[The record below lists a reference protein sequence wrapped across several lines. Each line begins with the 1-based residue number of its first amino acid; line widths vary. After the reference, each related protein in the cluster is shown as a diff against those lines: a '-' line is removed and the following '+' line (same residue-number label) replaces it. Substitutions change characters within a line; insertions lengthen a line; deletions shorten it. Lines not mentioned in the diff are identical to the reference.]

1 MIYVITHSFAY
12 SQAVTLLGLLDYI
25 GEKLVEIIMVFTYM
39 SETAS
44 VNEGLQN
51 YSSSNHKIKT

>member
-25 GEKLVEIIMVFTYM
+25 GEKLVEIIMVFIYM

-51 YSSSNHKIKT
+51 YSSSNHIIKT